1 MNINMEKFTFNI
13 TSEMSLLS
21 IKQFASTVTGMLQS
35 DFYLLLNGKI
45 LNENTDQN
53 GLVHIIPRMVGGKGG
68 FGSMLRAIGAQIEK
82 TTNREACR
90 DLSGRR
96 LRDINEEKR
105 VKDFLAKGGPSTE
118 DPEERKKRK
127 LHRLCQAPKTEF
139 KDEHY
144 EKNMSEMTES
154 VSDAIECG
162 FKAGTSEIPIKKKIK
177 SKGYFDS
184 DLDTDSNSDESDED
198 KITTESTKK
207 EQSAKELTAE
217 ENVNKRKSL
226 DLEDTESITVKKI
239 KINNC

>member
-1 MNINMEKFTFNI
+1 MEKLSFKVN
-13 TSEMSLLS
+13 SEMSVTKIRQYIS
-21 IKQFASTVTGMLQS
+21 IQTGMLPT
-35 DFYLLLNGKI
+35 DFYMLLNGKI
-45 LNENTDQN
+45 LDENTAHD
-53 GLVHIIPRMVGGKGG
+53 GIIHIVPRMLGGKGG

-127 LHRLCQAPKTEF
+127 LQRLSQAPKTEF

-144 EKNMSEMTES
+144 EKHMSEMAES
-154 VSDAIECG
+154 VTDAVECG
-162 FKAGTSEIPIKKKIK
+162 FKASTSTTTKKIK

-184 DLDTDSNSDESDED
+184 DLDTDSSDDSEEDYKESN
-198 KITTESTKK
+198 KIKQLNNELKETE
-207 EQSAKELTAE
+207 
-217 ENVNKRKSL
+217 NFNKRKSL
-226 DLEDTESITVKKI
+226 DLEDNDINVTKKI
-239 KINNC
+239 KI

>member
-1 MNINMEKFTFNI
+1 VREITVNMEKLSLNVN
-13 TSEMSLLS
+13 SKMSIAS
-21 IKQFASTVTGMLQS
+21 IRQYISNETRMLPT

-45 LNENTDQN
+45 LSENIAQN
-53 GLVHIIPRMVGGKGG
+53 GIVHVVPRILGGKGG

-127 LHRLCQAPKTEF
+127 LQRLSQAPKTEF

-144 EKNMSEMTES
+144 EKHMSEMSES
-154 VSDAIECG
+154 VSDAVECG
-162 FKAGTSEIPIKKKIK
+162 FKAGISEVAKKKKIK
-177 SKGYFDS
+177 NKGYFDS
-184 DLDTDSNSDESDED
+184 DLDTDSSDESEED
-198 KITTESTKK
+198 
-207 EQSAKELTAE
+207 AKESNEKVQSDNELQE
-217 ENVNKRKSL
+217 IENVNKRKSL
-226 DLEDTESITVKKI
+226 DLEDDNIILTKK
-239 KINNC
+239 N

>member
-1 MNINMEKFTFNI
+1 MYINMEKLSINV
-13 TSEMSLLS
+13 TSKMSLTSLKQYVS
-21 IKQFASTVTGMLQS
+21 IETGMLLT

-45 LNENTDQN
+45 LRENMVQN
-53 GLVHIIPRMVGGKGG
+53 SIVHIIPRVLGGKGG

-127 LHRLCQAPKTEF
+127 LQRLRQAPKTEF

-144 EKNMSEMTES
+144 EKHTSEMTES
-154 VSDAIECG
+154 VSDAVECG
-162 FKAGTSEIPIKKKIK
+162 LKAGTSEIPIKKKTK
-177 SKGYFDS
+177 AKRYFDS
-184 DLDTDSNSDESDED
+184 DLDTDSSDESDQE
-198 KITTESTKK
+198 KVSTESKETELEET
-207 EQSAKELTAE
+207 EQST
-217 ENVNKRKSL
+217 KRKSL
-226 DLEDTESITVKKI
+226 DLEDNEIVITKKM
-239 KINNC
+239 KV

>member
-1 MNINMEKFTFNI
+1 MNINKKKLTLNI
-13 TSEMSLLS
+13 TSEMSLPS
-21 IKQFASTVTGMLQS
+21 IKQLASIETGMLQN
-35 DFYLLLNGKI
+35 DFFLMYKGKI
-45 LNENTDQN
+45 LNENTVQN
-53 GLVHIIPRMVGGKGG
+53 DIIYIVPRLLGGKGG

-105 VKDFLAKGGPSTE
+105 VKDFLAKGGPSTD

-127 LHRLCQAPKTEF
+127 LQRLCQAPKTEF

-144 EKNMSEMTES
+144 EKQMSEMTES

-177 SKGYFDS
+177 SKVYFDS
-184 DLDTDSNSDESDED
+184 DLDTDSSCDELDEENVS
-198 KITTESTKK
+198 TESTKK
-207 EQSAKELTAE
+207 EQSDKELKET

-226 DLEDTESITVKKI
+226 DLENSDTITIKKI
-239 KINNC
+239 KA